1 MLHLDPERLAAL
13 ADEPPTAE
21 EGAHLATCLACRRER
36 DAFVS
41 LLALAQ
47 REGAAAIDLD
57 PVDSPPLTS
66 WPALSEA
73 LRAEGLLAAPA
84 VAAATTD
91 GPRVLPLP
99 VRRPSTLAPLLR
111 RVAAAALFVTGGMA
125 LGRASVG
132 APALPIGDAALGDAP
147 AVAAVDAS
155 ADAPEPAGTALLT
168 AGASSF
174 ESVEHAS
181 RVLAAAQR
189 DYQRAAA
196 FLAEHDSSATLG
208 SPEALQ
214 ARLAALDEVM
224 PRVREALSVAPADPV
239 LNQVYLTTYD
249 VRESTLR
256 QLGRTLPVGARVNG
270 Y

>member
-1 MLHLDPERLAAL
+1 MNETVAIGLGPPEKIAGHQA
-13 ADEPPTAE
+13 
-21 EGAHLATCLACRRER
+21 
-36 DAFVS
+36 S
-41 LLALAQ
+41 SM
-47 REGAAAIDLD
+47 AI
-57 PVDSPPLTS
+57 
-66 WPALSEA
+66 
-73 LRAEGLLAAPA
+73 
-84 VAAATTD
+84 
-91 GPRVLPLP
+91 
-99 VRRPSTLAPLLR
+99 
-111 RVAAAALFVTGGMA
+111 
-125 LGRASVG
+125 
-132 APALPIGDAALGDAP
+132 
-147 AVAAVDAS
+147 
-155 ADAPEPAGTALLT
+155 T

-196 FLAEHDSSATLG
+196 FLAEQDSSATLG
-208 SPEALQ
+208 TPEALQ